1 MNLIPVWSRNR
12 NPVRD
17 PCRMTAF
24 SRSPGLPSR
33 GFPFSGD
40 PETAID
46 LRPVG
51 VIQGDL
57 ADECCEDGSALPLAG
72 GPLAFTACEL
82 FVAGKDE
89 VSIYFAALGD
99 LTDWAERR
107 GPATLHAVSH
117 RLELLSL
124 DRADFAGL
132 PLDRPRLMGVVNV
145 TPDSFSDGGDFF
157 DAGSAISH
165 GKSLIEA
172 GADLLDIGGES
183 TRPGSAPTSLEDE
196 LARILPVIEG
206 LAGCGVPLSID
217 TRRGAVMDAA
227 LESGATVVNDITA
240 LGDDPDAADIVA
252 RHGASVILMH
262 MRGRPRDMQAEPF
275 YDHAP
280 HKILQ
285 YFKDRVAVCKQAGI
299 SRDRIAI
306 DPGIGFGKND
316 DHNLKILAEAAIFH
330 GLGCAVVIGASRKSF
345 IGRVAGIDDP
355 KSRVAGSLA
364 AAALAAGQGVRIFRV
379 HDVAETRQALQILDE
394 AFGARKGFA

>member
-1 MNLIPVWSRNR
+1 MADRFGAKIRLAAL
-12 NPVRD
+12 
-17 PCRMTAF
+17 T
-24 SRSPGLPSR
+24 
-33 GFPFSGD
+33 
-40 PETAID
+40 PEHSLYIQ
-46 LRPVG
+46 PVG
-51 VIQGDL
+51 LIRGEPASALVAQGD
-57 ADECCEDGSALPLAG
+57 ALHLAG
-72 GPLAFTACEL
+72 GPLAFSN
-82 FVAGKDE
+82 V
-89 VSIYFAALGD
+89 
-99 LTDWAERR
+99 
-107 GPATLHAVSH
+107 
-117 RLELLSL
+117 ELLWRRPGERVERDVVAVRDL
-124 DRADFAGL
+124 REALADADFAVADGAAGL
-132 PLDRPRLMGVVNV
+132 LSNLSRSRSPFAGISLHRPRIMGVVNV

-196 LARILPVIEG
+196 LARVLPVIEG

-280 HKILQ
+280 HEILQ
-285 YFKDRVAVCKQAGI
+285 YFKDRVAVCEQAGI

-316 DHNLKILAEAAIFH
+316 DHNLEILAEVAIFH

-355 KSRVAGSLA
+355 RSRVAGSLA
-364 AAALAAGQGVRIFRV
+364 AAALAAGQGVRIFRI
-379 HDVAETRQALQILDE
+379 HDVSETRQVLQILDA